1 MESAPA
7 QSINILPGTLVVTFL
22 VRLGL
27 VVSALVVAPGD
38 FLTGLRAASHTL
50 SFGELCRDDTAVDDL
65 LPWAG
70 NV

>member
-7 QSINILPGTLVVTFL
+7 QSVFILPGTLVVTFL
-22 VRLGL
+22 VRLGQ
-27 VVSALVVAPGD
+27 VASAFVVAPQD
-38 FLTGLRAASHTL
+38 FLTGLLAASHSL
-50 SFGELCRDDTAVDDL
+50 SFGELCRDDTTVDEL